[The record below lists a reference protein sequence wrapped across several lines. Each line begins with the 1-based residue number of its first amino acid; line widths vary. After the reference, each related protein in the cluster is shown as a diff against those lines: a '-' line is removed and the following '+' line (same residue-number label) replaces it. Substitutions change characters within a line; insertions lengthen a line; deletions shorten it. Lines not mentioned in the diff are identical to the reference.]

1 MKLRVVSVQPLYQIN
16 VGYIARVAANFGV
29 TKLYF
34 VRPRCKIL
42 GKKAIM
48 YSKHGRRLLESAT
61 VCSSVSKAISGSVA
75 VATTAEKH
83 KSSQSFFNTAS
94 LEEIGESLHSN
105 GANTISIVLGRDDTG
120 LTKEEIAECDY
131 TLSLDTGSR
140 YKALNISHSLAV
152 ILYFLTRNPSNE
164 MEKHASAK
172 ELERLFLLFSATVGS
187 MDHVRNKKGVAR
199 VFERVLRRANLSSEE
214 VAALSAA
221 FSKNKK

>member
-1 MKLRVVSVQPLYQIN
+1 MKVRVVSVQPLYQIN

-29 TKLYF
+29 TRLYF
-34 VRPRCKIL
+34 VRPRCRIL

-48 YSKHGRRLLESAT
+48 YSKHGRHLLESAS
-61 VCSSVSKAISGSVA
+61 VCNSISEAISGSIA

-83 KSSQSFFNTAS
+83 KSSMSFFNAMS
-94 LEEIGESLHSN
+94 LEEMGESLRSN
-105 GANTISIVLGRDDTG
+105 GAVTVSVILGRDDTG

-140 YKALNISHSLAV
+140 YKALNISHALAV

-164 MEKHASAK
+164 KEKHASAK
-172 ELERLFLLFSATVGS
+172 ELERLFLLFSTTVGS

-199 VFERVLRRANLSSEE
+199 VFERVLSRANLSSEE

>member
-1 MKLRVVSVQPLYQIN
+1 MKVRVVSVQPLYQIN

-29 TKLYF
+29 TRLYF
-34 VRPRCKIL
+34 VRPRCRIL

-48 YSKHGRRLLESAT
+48 YSKHGRHLLESAS
-61 VCSSVSKAISGSVA
+61 VCNSISEAISGSIA

-83 KSSQSFFNTAS
+83 KSSMSFFNAMS
-94 LEEIGESLHSN
+94 LEEMGESLRSN
-105 GANTISIVLGRDDTG
+105 GAVTVSVILGRDDTG

-140 YKALNISHSLAV
+140 YKALNISHALAV

-164 MEKHASAK
+164 KEKHASAK
-172 ELERLFLLFSATVGS
+172 ELERLFLLFSTTVGS
-187 MDHVRNKKGVAR
+187 MGHVRNKKGVAR
-199 VFERVLRRANLSSEE
+199 VFERVLSRANLSSEE